1 MSIISYIREVKAE
14 TKNIKWPTRKQV
26 TGYTSVIIVLSLLL
40 AVYVGSLDALFAKL
54 LSIILN

>member
-1 MSIISYIREVKAE
+1 MSIISYIKEVKAE

-26 TGYTSVIIVLSLLL
+26 TDYTVIVMVLSILL
-40 AVYVGSLDALFAKL
+40 ATYIGSLDALFARL